1 VKALSRPWYAKE
13 LGEPLSW
20 VVGVLVTAVTL
31 EGLQAFNLT
40 TYVPIPSPVLVGVI
54 VGMVLHELMHRNV
67 ARRYGLLSRYVVNA
81 LGVIVSLLT
90 LPLPFKIIAP
100 GYTSVYVFGPPD
112 PRKRRGLLESVVAGP
127 SINMLLSFLALV
139 AGVIARVGG
148 AYEAFLWLVQ
158 FAWVNAYLAFFNL
171 LPLPPLDGSKVFRFS
186 VVLWAVLFIVS
197 IALLVIAWLL

>member
-1 VKALSRPWYAKE
+1 LSRPWYAKE

-20 VVGVLVTAVTL
+20 VIGVLVTAVTL
-31 EGLQAFNLT
+31 EGLQAFSLSA
-40 TYVPIPSPVLVGVI
+40 YVSTKSGVLVGVV

-67 ARRYGLLSRYVVNA
+67 ARRYGLSSRYVVNT

-100 GYTSVYVFGPPD
+100 GYTSVYVFGPVS
-112 PRKRRGLLESVVAGP
+112 PRMRRGLLESVVAGP

-148 AYEAFLWLVQ
+148 AYEAYQWLVE

-186 VVLWAVLFIVS
+186 VVLWAVLFVISIVLLI
-197 IALLVIAWLL
+197 IALLL